1 MYNNCLHILC
11 NIILITST
19 KKKIIVTNLFEF
31 IILLIIFNKIMVG
44 GRVGRGES
52 DMGNVSERG
61 RERAVEKRRVE
72 SVSERESRRDGRC
85 EG

>member
-1 MYNNCLHILC
+1 MF
-11 NIILITST
+11 TST

-31 IILLIIFNKIMVG
+31 IILLIIFNKIMG
-44 GRVGRGES
+44 GRGES

-72 SVSERESRRDGRC
+72 SVSERESRLDGRC